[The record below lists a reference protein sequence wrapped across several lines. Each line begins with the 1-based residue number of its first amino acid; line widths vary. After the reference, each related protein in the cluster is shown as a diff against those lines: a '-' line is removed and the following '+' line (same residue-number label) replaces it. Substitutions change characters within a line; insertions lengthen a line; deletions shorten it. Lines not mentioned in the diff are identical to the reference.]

1 MSRLSGAPRG
11 SPKTIIAPSI
21 TRLHGPVRVLR
32 DADIGIGEVLLGFC
46 IGLGRGRG
54 GIPSAFPEPLGVPPL
69 LRLGR
74 CFELSLA
81 SAATSL
87 RAKQSIR
94 SPHASLASAA
104 ITSKLTAPN
113 FERLARTPCFVCLFG
128 ILRHQCFELCAAL
141 Q

>member
-74 CFELSLA
+74 CFGLGFGRDLAASEAIDSLA
-81 SAATSL
+81 PCIACLRRNHLKADRSQL
-87 RAKQSIR
+87 RALGSYTVLR
-94 SPHASLASAA
+94 VPLWHPPASM
-104 ITSKLTAPN
+104 P
-113 FERLARTPCFVCLFG
+113 
-128 ILRHQCFELCAAL
+128 
-141 Q
+141 